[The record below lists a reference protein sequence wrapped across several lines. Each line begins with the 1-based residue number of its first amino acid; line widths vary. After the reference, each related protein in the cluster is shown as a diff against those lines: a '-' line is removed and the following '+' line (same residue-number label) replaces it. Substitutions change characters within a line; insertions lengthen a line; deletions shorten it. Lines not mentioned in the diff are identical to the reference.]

1 MRRFLTLMLPAI
13 LLLAASSCQKKSAD
27 PSSQLA
33 AGKTIFEQNCVRC
46 HGADGNRIP
55 DWRSTVQKMTDQQIK
70 NQILNGGGGM
80 PAFKD
85 KLTPQQ
91 IDGVTAYTKHL
102 ASSQYRF
109 VLDFEPVFG

>member
-13 LLLAASSCQKKSAD
+13 LLVSASGCQKKSAD

-46 HGADGNRIP
+46 HGADGKQIP
-55 DWRSTVQKMTDQQIK
+55 DWRSEVTKMTDQEIR

-85 KLTPQQ
+85 QLTPQQ
-91 IDGVTAYTKHL
+91 IDEVTAYAKHL
-102 ASSQYRF
+102 ASSQ
-109 VLDFEPVFG
+109 